1 MNVFLVDA
9 GKLFPLDQ
17 SVISKRV
24 QDLQVILSD
33 LADIP
38 LDKQVLLTHDGR
50 ALDASQQLYHYITS
64 FSLDQ
69 PVFLFSKSNIECHI
83 VQPHVALPQDYNLQE
98 RLEKYLKDSQTCE
111 TLKFGADL
119 AKDYHKYSENILS
132 RTRQLV
138 QDQELQRAGW
148 AAVINNLD
156 QVTVGFE
163 KRVAIFHDLY
173 ETFLKN
179 RDDYSTML
187 TQFDEDV
194 KVLSQIPLT
203 KGIVDQMKD
212 TKMIDSIRCS
222 KEHGLGITES
232 MRAPD
237 PESMRAP
244 DPGHSP
250 LDLQQSPN
258 IHTLDSKKS
267 EFISLLHWIE
277 AQDSQ
282 NSLNSL
288 VLQCGRAMD
297 QINLSFLPRVQEEVD
312 KVKQSLQAPG
322 MRDIKGLEER
332 LQQLKNLLG
341 QTERICEEQANNAN
355 TISNQQE
362 SFMVQGDISVL
373 ADLLVAHREQLKRLH
388 SNNRSLVEFY
398 NKFAAAKAE
407 LSQNL
412 LIRLNWVT
420 HCQKAIWNCDGR
432 LTMISENL
440 VRVKRRFAI
449 LEQINVAPI
458 LYCKCLGEVS
468 RRSSFTSRYKS
479 WGRDLIER
487 TGRRKGEESDKRST
501 FHDQLH
507 GHFLTT
513 LFRGLDSIPTDFA
526 AQDALSFDEELFE
539 VSEEELRSLSELFPN
554 YSHLLFPKKECEEM
568 VCKDE
573 PLPLSEDSKDEDK
586 QQGHSADK
594 QHLNSSS
601 SHEELVKQK
610 TEELAAQFDKN
621 IKIEVELS
629 FLKDTNKKLNDVN
642 KELEDNLQSNQE
654 QLEKKLSLICDL
666 QRELDQVRNELDQ
679 VEKERSTFQT
689 LASEKDT
696 RISNLK
702 SDNEAFK
709 LKERGWNM
717 EKKKLATQIEELQ
730 AQAASQSK
738 LLTEREDSLKKIQR
752 DIDLLNSD
760 QTVNEQHRQQLTN
773 LRQEIEQRKDKEKMF
788 ELEKLRLDKDKLV
801 QEIETKAKLR
811 HGEMER
817 TLDQVQDLNS
827 KLEANL
833 VVLQNKQ
840 DSQTK
845 EVEEE
850 RETTAMFK
858 AEAERDIKLQKQNA
872 AMELEELKEQAGRR
886 EAAFQERIL
895 ALQTEIQNRPSGSGV
910 NTGDTATDPAAPS
923 PSPDQLAPSQLAVQL
938 RDQAREIES
947 LRTARARSLQIA
959 VTQFQKGDTVF
970 FYYDE
975 TKSNYLVAN
984 VSPNEYQYFLHP
996 DNLGALGLSL
1006 DPPGRK
1012 PWAIGVIKDKEF
1024 CQARKVNNRFKVP
1037 EGRKFYRVYAQPRDS
1052 NNAPSNAPSN
1062 SARNPD

>member
-9 GKLFPLDQ
+9 GKLFALDQ

-50 ALDASQQLYHYITS
+50 ALDASQQLYHYISS

-83 VQPHVALPQDYNLQE
+83 VQPHVALPQDFNLQE

-132 RTRQLV
+132 RTRQSV

-163 KRVAIFHDLY
+163 KRVTLFHELY
-173 ETFLKN
+173 DTFLKN
-179 RDDYSTML
+179 KDDYSSML
-187 TQFDEDV
+187 VQFDEDV

-203 KGIVDQMKD
+203 KGIVDQMRD
-212 TKMIDSIRCS
+212 TKMMDSIRCS

-237 PESMRAP
+237 P
-244 DPGHSP
+244 GNSP
-250 LDLQQSPN
+250 LDLQQSPG
-258 IHTLDSKKS
+258 IQTLDSKKG

-288 VLQCGRAMD
+288 VLQCSRAMD

-332 LQQLKNLLG
+332 LLQLKTLLG

-355 TISNQQE
+355 TIKNQQE

-373 ADLLVAHREQLKRLH
+373 SDLLTAHREQLKRLH

-458 LYCKCLGEVS
+458 LYCKCLGEVA
-468 RRSSFTSRYKS
+468 RRSDFTKQYKS
-479 WGRDLIER
+479 WGVGLIEK
-487 TGRRKGEESDKRST
+487 TGRTREKECGKRST

-526 AQDALSFDEELFE
+526 AQDALSFDEELFD
-539 VSEEELRSLSELFPN
+539 VSEEELKNLSELFPN
-554 YSHLLFPKKECEEM
+554 YSHLLFPQETELL
-568 VCKDE
+568 D
-573 PLPLSEDSKDEDK
+573 LSNDVLIKAADSKAAAEQTVLTQK
-586 QQGHSADK
+586 MEHE
-594 QHLNSSS
+594 SSS
-601 SHEELVKQK
+601 GNDGGLLDQK
-610 TEELAAQFDKN
+610 TKELAAQFDKN
-621 IKIEVELS
+621 MKLEVEIS
-629 FLKDTNKKLNDVN
+629 FLKETNKKLNDVN
-642 KELEDNLQSNQE
+642 RELEDNLQSTQE
-654 QLEKKLSLICDL
+654 QLEKKGSLATDI
-666 QRELDQVRNELDQ
+666 QGELDQLKKEYSQ
-679 VEKERSTFQT
+679 VKEERSTFQT
-689 LASEKDT
+689 LACEKDT
-696 RISNLK
+696 RISSLK

-709 LKERGWNM
+709 LKERGWSM
-717 EKKKLATQIEELQ
+717 ERKKLTAQVEELQ
-730 AQAASQSK
+730 AQVAAQNK
-738 LLTEREDSLKKIQR
+738 LLAEREDSLQKLQR

-760 QTVNEQHRQQLTN
+760 QTINEQHRQQLTN
-773 LRQEIEQRKDKEKMF
+773 LRLEIEQRKDKEKMF
-788 ELEKLRLDKDKLV
+788 ELEKLRLEKDKLV
-801 QEIETKAKLR
+801 QDIETKAKLR
-811 HGEMER
+811 HGEMEK
-817 TLDQVQDLNS
+817 TLDQVTDQNS
-827 KLEANL
+827 KLTANIA
-833 VVLQNKQ
+833 VLQNQ
-840 DSQTK
+840 LESQRK

-872 AMELEELKEQAGRR
+872 AMELEELKEQAAKRDALYV
-886 EAAFQERIL
+886 EKIA
-895 ALQTEIQNRPSGSGV
+895 ALQMEIQNRPSGSGGGS
-910 NTGDTATDPAAPS
+910 TPSQDTPAIPAAAT
-923 PSPDQLAPSQLAVQL
+923 PDIEQLTQQIL
-938 RDQAREIES
+938 DQSREIEN
-947 LRTARARSLQIA
+947 LRAARARSLQIA

-975 TKSNYLVAN
+975 AKTNYLVAN
-984 VSPNEYQYFLHP
+984 ISPNDYQYFLHP
-996 DNLGALGLSL
+996 DNLGALGL
-1006 DPPGRK
+1006 
-1012 PWAIGVIKDKEF
+1012 
-1024 CQARKVNNRFKVP
+1024 
-1037 EGRKFYRVYAQPRDS
+1037 
-1052 NNAPSNAPSN
+1052 
-1062 SARNPD
+1062 